1 LIILG
6 FTIGPATGWV
16 SPESF
21 IGIAPV
27 FTTFTLLFLL
37 FDGAFNIS
45 LSSLVRE
52 FSHSFNLTIYNFFVS
67 SIVVTIV
74 MVVSGFSLLISLL
87 TGFMLGGVSSAFVI
101 PILKQMRI
109 PEKMYSLLTLE
120 SALTDVFCIVF
131 SLTIMELMSFG
142 EFGIRETLIHLTS
155 LFAVAGLIGVLGGI
169 IWTILVLKVFKEHN
183 YIMVVAFLLLLYVTA
198 EFLNGNGAITTLFF
212 GLMLNNSKQLSSI
225 VKGILSRK
233 AKEKKKALEGELGV
247 SVTTP
252 SEEYFY
258 HQISFLLKTFFFV
271 YIGVLIDMTDTKALI
286 IGGILSIILAGS
298 RLASLLLTK
307 KMDQDNKSLVNSIFA
322 RGLAAAVIAQLAVQR
337 GIPHAEFL
345 LKVAF
350 VTIFGTI
357 LISSIR
363 VFLLKKEL
371 PKDIKIKNK
380 KRK

>member
-1 LIILG
+1 
-6 FTIGPATGWV
+6 
-16 SPESF
+16 
-21 IGIAPV
+21 
-27 FTTFTLLFLL
+27 
-37 FDGAFNIS
+37 
-45 LSSLVRE
+45 
-52 FSHSFNLTIYNFFVS
+52 
-67 SIVVTIV
+67 
-74 MVVSGFSLLISLL
+74 
-87 TGFMLGGVSSAFVI
+87 
-101 PILKQMRI
+101 
-109 PEKMYSLLTLE
+109 
-120 SALTDVFCIVF
+120 
-131 SLTIMELMSFG
+131 
-142 EFGIRETLIHLTS
+142 
-155 LFAVAGLIGVLGGI
+155 
-169 IWTILVLKVFKEHN
+169 
-183 YIMVVAFLLLLYVTA
+183 
-198 EFLNGNGAITTLFF
+198 
-212 GLMLNNSKQLSSI
+212 MLNNSKQLSSI

-357 LISSIR
+357 LISSIM
-363 VFLLKKEL
+363 VFLLKKGL